1 MSRPDTMEQ
10 GPIRPPSEAKSLLLR
25 VTRNCPWNKCA
36 FCGVYKDE
44 KFSMR
49 TLAEV
54 EGDIANAAKAAEG
67 IKELSLKEGEG
78 GRITGR
84 IVQALFERPDFSN
97 PLFRTVAV
105 WLYYGG
111 ENVFIQDADSLIM
124 DTGDMLS
131 ILKHLKTAFPSV
143 RRITSYCR
151 SLTAAHK
158 SPEELAGLREAGL
171 TRIHVGMESGSDAVL
186 KFMRKGVTAAGHIE
200 GGRKIKA
207 AGFSLCQ
214 YVMPG
219 LGGKRWTGEH
229 AADTARVINAVN
241 PDFVR
246 LRTLHLYPGAPLMD
260 MAARGEFAPLGDEEI
275 LREIQALIG
284 ALEGIE
290 TTIVSDHMLNILE
303 ELEGTLP
310 GDRAK
315 MLAVLDRYF
324 SLSQTDRLIFR
335 LGRRQGLYR
344 LLDDLKTPGTYG
356 HLKAIV
362 EQYETREKGSMEKH
376 LSQFLLDRL

>member
-25 VTRNCPWNKCA
+25 VTRNCPWNKCV

-44 KFSMR
+44 KFSRR
-49 TLAEV
+49 TVAEV
-54 EGDIANAAKAAEG
+54 TGDIAQAAKAAEG

-78 GRITGR
+78 GRVTGR
-84 IVQALFERPDFSN
+84 VVQALFDRPDFSD

-111 ENVFIQDADSLIM
+111 QNVFIQDADSLIM
-124 DTGDMLS
+124 DAGEMVS
-131 ILKHLKTAFPSV
+131 ILEHLKTAFPAV
-143 RRITSYCR
+143 RRITTYCR
-151 SLTAAHK
+151 SLTAVHK
-158 SPEELAGLREAGL
+158 SPGELAGLRKAGL

-229 AADTARVINAVN
+229 AAETARVINAVN

-246 LRTLHLYPGAPLMD
+246 LRTLHVYPGAPLME
-260 MAARGEFAPLGDEEI
+260 MMARGEFVPLGDEEI
-275 LREIQALIG
+275 LREIQALLG

-290 TTIVSDHMLNILE
+290 TTIVSDHMLNLLE

-310 GDRAK
+310 GDKGK

-324 SLSQTDRLIFR
+324 SLSETDRLIFR
-335 LGRRQGLYR
+335 LGRRQGLYHR
-344 LLDDLKTPGTYG
+344 LEDLNSSVNYG

-362 EQYETREKGSMEKH
+362 DQYETREKGSMEKH
-376 LSQFLLDRL
+376 LSQFLPDCL